1 MFSKSNKL
9 SGPKET
15 TKRKRLEGRPINSLE
30 KTLSSV
36 CILNVLKYTILFSC

>member
-15 TKRKRLEGRPINSLE
+15 TKRKRLEGRPNSLE
-30 KTLSSV
+30 KSLSSV